1 MSFASFCISCI
12 LKSTNSSKYV
22 YSLLVYNE
30 SHIPSIQFTKCI
42 HSIPSLVDVICQT
55 QSEHRSSVQY
65 TIQFATCSCK
75 NVDRNDRKK
84 LMEIQ
89 RNRQHYETMEPS

>member
-1 MSFASFCISCI
+1 MSFAK
-12 LKSTNSSKYV
+12 LKVNIDLQYNTQ
-22 YSLLVYNE
+22 YSLQ
-30 SHIPSIQFTKCI
+30 H
-42 HSIPSLVDVICQT
+42 
-55 QSEHRSSVQY
+55 VQ
-65 TIQFATCSCK
+65 CK